1 MQGIQERIVAKISL
15 KQSMP
20 AAAMTATAAAAMTA
34 AAMTAAA
41 MTAT

>member
-20 AAAMTATAAAAMTA
+20 AAAMTA